1 MPFEQLQRK
10 VLDQMMVS
18 SGKMAAVSTNGEKL
32 SPVAAIFDWK
42 SRLCPGGRSCFHGRT
57 SEFMRQNQIL
67 LAPDTIHLSK
77 MSL

>member
-18 SGKMAAVSTNGEKL
+18 GGKMAAVSTNGEKL

-42 SRLCPGGRSCFHGRT
+42 SRLCPGRRSCFHGRT
-57 SEFMRQNQIL
+57 SEFMWQNKIL